1 MAKERSMRLDLKD
14 GKGDSAIN
22 VSVEIEDPPSIVG
35 PTPQTPS
42 RVSLDW
48 DRALDDAGNLRHC
61 PVCGCPDLY
70 ASQAV
75 PQVTGFV
82 LLAGAAVL
90 AVLLAGLGEWKIG
103 LVVFVLLVL
112 VDVVI
117 LVTSRRGLTCYQCG
131 TDFTG
136 IKVDRD
142 SPRWSARL
150 DEKYKPLRRP
160 GVPGGVDGRSVSR
173 A

>member
-1 MAKERSMRLDLKD
+1 MRLDLKD
-14 GKGDSAIN
+14 DKGDSAIN
-22 VSVEIEDPPSIVG
+22 VRVQLDDPPTVVG
-35 PTPQTPS
+35 PTPGTPS

-70 ASQAV
+70 ASKAV

-82 LLAGAAVL
+82 LLAGAAVM
-90 AVLLAGLGEWKIG
+90 AVLLAGLGQVMIAVVVFAL
-103 LVVFVLLVL
+103 LVV

-117 LVTSRRGLTCYQCG
+117 LVSSKRRLTCYQCG

-136 IKVDRD
+136 IKVPAKY
-142 SPRWSARL
+142 PRWSATI
-150 DEKYKPLRRP
+150 DERYKPVRRP
-160 GVPGGVDGRSVSR
+160 GVPGVVRARSVSR

>member
-1 MAKERSMRLDLKD
+1 MRLDLKND
-14 GKGDSAIN
+14 KGDSTIN
-22 VSVEIEDPPSIVG
+22 VKVEIEDPPTIVG
-35 PTPQTPS
+35 PTETTPS

-70 ASQAV
+70 ASKAV

-82 LLAGAAVL
+82 VLAGAAVL
-90 AVLLAGLGEWKIG
+90 AVLLAGLGQWVVG
-103 LVVFVLLVL
+103 VAVFVVLGL
-112 VDVVI
+112 VDVAI
-117 LVTSRRGLTCYQCG
+117 LVSSRRRLTCYQCS

-136 IKVDRD
+136 IKVPRD
-142 SPRWSARL
+142 QPGWNSGL
-150 DEKYKPLRRP
+150 DEKYRPVRRP
-160 GVPGGVDGRSVSR
+160 GVPGVVRGRSISR

>member
-1 MAKERSMRLDLKD
+1 MRLDLKD
-14 GKGDSAIN
+14 HKGDSAIN
-22 VSVEIEDPPSIVG
+22 VSVKVEDPPTVVG
-35 PTPQTPS
+35 PTQTTPN

-70 ASQAV
+70 SSKAV

-82 LLAGAAVL
+82 VLAGAAVL
-90 AVLLAGLGEWKIG
+90 AVLLAGLGQLVIG
-103 LVVFVLLVL
+103 LTAFVTLLV
-112 VDVVI
+112 VDIVI
-117 LVTSRRGLTCYQCG
+117 LISSRRRLTCYQCG

-136 IKVDRD
+136 IPVAKGH
-142 SPRWSARL
+142 PRWSARL
-150 DEKYKPLRRP
+150 DEKYKPVRRP
-160 GVPGGVDGRSVSR
+160 GVPRTVRGRSVSH